1 MKYKEIKEERI
12 KHGIYSGS
20 ANSLPTSTPQA
31 PLEIS
36 TINDP
41 FAGFKIKT
49 QVFYLAHTQ
58 TFTMCFLRLTQNLH
72 NVFSKAHTKN
82 LKLCVLMAY
91 TKTQIPSVS

>member
-31 PLEIS
+31 PLEVS
-36 TINDP
+36 TINNP

-49 QVFYLAHTQ
+49 QVFSLAHTQ
-58 TFTMCFLRLTQNLH
+58 TFTMCFLRLTRNLY

-82 LKLCVLMAY
+82 L
-91 TKTQIPSVS
+91 